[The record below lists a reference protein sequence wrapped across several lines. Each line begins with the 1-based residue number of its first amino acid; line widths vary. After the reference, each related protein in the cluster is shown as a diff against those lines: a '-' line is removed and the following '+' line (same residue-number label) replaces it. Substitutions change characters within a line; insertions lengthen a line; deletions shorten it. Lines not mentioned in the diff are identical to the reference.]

1 MEYFNNLIIPLTIS
15 FILLYGLL
23 KGVNIFDVFISG
35 AKEGISTAFSIL
47 PSLIALMTAVGMI
60 IASGGLDV
68 ISNALEPLAKLL
80 FIPKEGISTAFSI
93 LPSLIALMT
102 AVGMIIASG
111 GLDVISNALE
121 PLAKLLF
128 IPKELVPLGLLRPIS
143 GSGALAIY
151 ENILSVHGPDSFIG
165 KVASVMQGST
175 ETTFYTIAVYYGAVK
190 VIKTKYTLV
199 PALTADIVGFIMSG
213 LIVST
218 FFK

>member
-23 KGVNIFDVFISG
+23 KGVNIFEVFING

-68 ISNALEPLAKLL
+68 ISNALEPLAKFL
-80 FIPKEGISTAFSI
+80 F
-93 LPSLIALMT
+93 M
-102 AVGMIIASG
+102 
-111 GLDVISNALE
+111 
-121 PLAKLLF
+121 
-128 IPKELVPLGLLRPIS
+128 PKELVPLGLLRPIS

-213 LIVST
+213 LIVAT